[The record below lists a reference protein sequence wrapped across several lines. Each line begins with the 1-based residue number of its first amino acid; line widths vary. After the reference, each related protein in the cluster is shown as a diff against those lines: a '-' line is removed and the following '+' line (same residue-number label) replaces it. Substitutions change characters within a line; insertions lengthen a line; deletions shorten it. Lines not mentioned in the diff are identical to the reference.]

1 MYTSFF
7 TSRDCLITCVCL
19 FTSRDCKRQTQV
31 IKQSLEVKRQTQV
44 IKQSLGVKRQTQV
57 IKQSLE
63 VKRQTQVIK
72 KSLYTP
78 GVISNFD
85 GKLLPS
91 KIVNITWR
99 IPQSAGPGSGD
110 AECIAKVTGNN
121 KY

>member
-1 MYTSFF
+1 M
-7 TSRDCLITCVCL
+7 
-19 FTSRDCKRQTQV
+19 
-31 IKQSLEVKRQTQV
+31 SLSALKNSADRNF
-44 IKQSLGVKRQTQV
+44 SM
-57 IKQSLE
+57 
-63 VKRQTQVIK
+63 
-72 KSLYTP
+72 YTP

-99 IPQSAGPGSGD
+99 IPQSVGPGSGD